1 MKLVVH
7 ARPCSLEEILV
18 ENSTYTNN
26 TRLKDKLFLAGLKE
40 NKCEICELTD
50 WNKKPIV
57 LHLDHK
63 W

>member
-26 TRLKDKLFLAGLKE
+26 TRLKDKLFYQPTERGLEAKIAE
-40 NKCEICELTD
+40 RLRGLRAK
-50 WNKKPIV
+50 
-57 LHLDHK
+57 
-63 W
+63 